1 MPKMGGDLSRPVAG
15 EPRISKNADLVDSH
29 KCLHEWNLNWGQEI
43 KQDVVNV
50 EKNRF

>member
-1 MPKMGGDLSRPVAG
+1 MPKMGGDLSRPVAE
-15 EPRISKNADLVDSH
+15 EPRILKNVNLMNSH
-29 KCLHEWNLNWGQEI
+29 KCLHEWDLNWGQEI